1 LWWKFG
7 DDGFGPLHVSLNTLA
22 PISRLLLKIEINII
36 LFDFQ
41 IEELP
46 ADDGMAVKSSF
57 SSYSSNNSSDYLT
70 RFPDQNNFVAKFDRP
85 TELDLFGRSKRKQ
98 QGYLFN
104 K

>member
-1 LWWKFG
+1 M
-7 DDGFGPLHVSLNTLA
+7 V
-22 PISRLLLKIEINII
+22 

-46 ADDGMAVKSSF
+46 PDDGFAVKSSF
-57 SSYSSNNSSDYLT
+57 SSYSSNNSSSDYLT
-70 RFPDQNNFVAKFDRP
+70 RFPDQSNFVAKFDRP
-85 TELDLFGRSKRKQ
+85 TDLDLFGRGKRKQ